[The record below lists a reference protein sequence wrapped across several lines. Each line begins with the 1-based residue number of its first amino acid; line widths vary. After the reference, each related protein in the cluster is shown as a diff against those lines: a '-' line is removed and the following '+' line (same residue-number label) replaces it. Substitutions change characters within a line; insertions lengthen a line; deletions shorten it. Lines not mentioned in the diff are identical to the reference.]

1 MKKQKIKIGTR
12 GSKLALWQASYL
24 AEKLREQ
31 NPDLVIEIVTIVTT
45 GDKILDVPL
54 AKIGGKG
61 LFTNE
66 IERAILAGEVDMAV
80 HSLKDLPTELPS
92 GLIIGALSKRGEVR
106 DALVSR
112 SGKTLAALPSGAKI
126 GTSSLRRRAQLLAF
140 RPDLCVSDLRGNIDT
155 RLRKLANGDYDALI
169 LAAAGLIRLD
179 RHSEITELLPPDIML
194 PAVGQGVLA
203 VEARAD
209 DTEILHLLQGINDRT
224 AAITAAAERAFLQRL
239 EGGCQV
245 PVGVFA
251 ELVAGELNVTGIIAS
266 LDGAKVIRRS
276 RRGDPECAIKV
287 GTVLAEELLSSG
299 GSDILAEIR

>member
-140 RPDLCVSDLRGNIDT
+140 RPDLCINDLRGNIDT

>member
-12 GSKLALWQASYL
+12 GSKLALWQTSYL

-61 LFTNE
+61 LFTSE
-66 IERAILAGEVDMAV
+66 IERAILAGEIDMAV

-140 RPDLCVSDLRGNIDT
+140 RPDLCISDLRGNIDT
-155 RLRKLANGDYDALI
+155 RLRKLADGDYDALI

-276 RRGDPECAIKV
+276 RRGDPESAIKV

>member
-12 GSKLALWQASYL
+12 GSKLALWQTSYL

-140 RPDLCVSDLRGNIDT
+140 RPDLCISDLRGNIDT

-179 RHSEITELLPPDIML
+179 HHSEITELLPPDIML

>member
-92 GLIIGALSKRGEVR
+92 GLIIGALSKRDEVR

-140 RPDLCVSDLRGNIDT
+140 RPDLCISDLRGNIDT

>member
-92 GLIIGALSKRGEVR
+92 GLIIGALSKRDEVR

-140 RPDLCVSDLRGNIDT
+140 RPDLCISDLRGNIDT

-245 PVGVFA
+245 PIGVFA

>member
-140 RPDLCVSDLRGNIDT
+140 RPDLCISDLRGNIDT

-203 VEARAD
+203 VEARAG

>member
-61 LFTNE
+61 LFTSE
-66 IERAILAGEVDMAV
+66 IERAILAGEIDMAV

-140 RPDLCVSDLRGNIDT
+140 RSDLCVSDLRGNIDT

-203 VEARAD
+203 VEARAG

-224 AAITAAAERAFLQRL
+224 AAITTAAERAFLQRL

>member
-140 RPDLCVSDLRGNIDT
+140 RSDLCISDLRGNIDT